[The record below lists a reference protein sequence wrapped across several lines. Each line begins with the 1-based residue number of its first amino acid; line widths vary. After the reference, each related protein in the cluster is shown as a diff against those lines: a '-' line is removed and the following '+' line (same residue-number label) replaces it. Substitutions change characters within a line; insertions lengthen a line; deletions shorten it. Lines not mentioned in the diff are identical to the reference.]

1 MKKVWFKKTLS
12 AVLCACMTLS
22 LTACGGGSGKS
33 TETGGSGTSADEA
46 KRYFRADYLD
56 NLPDGMTGENA
67 GSVVFYGDKVFYSEY
82 SDDYTQQTIYAY
94 DVLTG
99 EDMEYCTFKNGS
111 GSDADIYAESTSL
124 SQFTPT
130 ADGSILLLSTSSQL
144 DASTVDTDKYANT
157 TKEDLINFIYSD
169 WGFDTY
175 QAAEEYFDNYIADTI
190 TENNTYGDLL
200 LSYEATSDNYIRHTY
215 LSKIDATGAEVY
227 KSEIDAGPDNSYCNA
242 IGSDADGNVYLAID
256 EWSEEGDSDT
266 TYILVFDGSGNAI
279 GRIDCSTSYI
289 SKLTNTADGRC
300 GYLQWGSD
308 GEDYVVCVLDPAEL
322 KVSEEITVGSGY
334 VYDCV
339 ALDDHTFLFRGEKGL
354 KQYDTT
360 TQESTTYLN
369 WMDCNISSNSVTT
382 FGVLSD
388 GRVAVY
394 LQTWGSSSYTTDI
407 AILNEISADEANSVK
422 EINVTCF
429 YLDSN
434 MEAAA
439 IDFNKKHTD
448 YHININEYYDYE
460 DSDVDYQ
467 DALDSFATAIATD
480 SSIDVVAFTDY
491 SQMLDFAAKGLLVD
505 LNSVLA
511 DDPDLGNGKIV
522 QNVLNACTFEGS
534 LVALPTSFS
543 VTTLVGKVSDVGTT
557 PGWTLSDLM
566 ALYNTKD
573 PDTQILSWYTR
584 ERIFNMCISLGYDEF
599 LDLENKTCNFNN
611 QDFIDILEFASL
623 FPEEYNYDEETDETD
638 LMHNGKILLYETSL
652 PDFGQTQMLANIFG
666 DDLTYIGYPNSSGN
680 GSMMYLSNLSGITKY
695 CEEPDIAWEFLRE
708 TYLQSYESDGSWFS
722 GSILQSDFD
731 KFFEDCRNEDYYNGT
746 WGWGNYETTIHV
758 PSQEEVDQ
766 VKDIILNST
775 AVNDAVSSGILNI
788 IEEEAAAYFSG
799 QKTAA
804 DVAANIQSR
813 MEIYLSET
821 M

>member
-1 MKKVWFKKTLS
+1 
-12 AVLCACMTLS
+12 
-22 LTACGGGSGKS
+22 
-33 TETGGSGTSADEA
+33 
-46 KRYFRADYLD
+46 
-56 NLPDGMTGENA
+56 
-67 GSVVFYGDKVFYSEY
+67 
-82 SDDYTQQTIYAY
+82 
-94 DVLTG
+94 
-99 EDMEYCTFKNGS
+99 
-111 GSDADIYAESTSL
+111 
-124 SQFTPT
+124 
-130 ADGSILLLSTSSQL
+130 
-144 DASTVDTDKYANT
+144 
-157 TKEDLINFIYSD
+157 
-169 WGFDTY
+169 
-175 QAAEEYFDNYIADTI
+175 
-190 TENNTYGDLL
+190 
-200 LSYEATSDNYIRHTY
+200 
-215 LSKIDATGAEVY
+215 
-227 KSEIDAGPDNSYCNA
+227 
-242 IGSDADGNVYLAID
+242 
-256 EWSEEGDSDT
+256 
-266 TYILVFDGSGNAI
+266 
-279 GRIDCSTSYI
+279 
-289 SKLTNTADGRC
+289 
-300 GYLQWGSD
+300 
-308 GEDYVVCVLDPAEL
+308 
-322 KVSEEITVGSGY
+322 
-334 VYDCV
+334 
-339 ALDDHTFLFRGEKGL
+339 
-354 KQYDTT
+354 
-360 TQESTTYLN
+360 
-369 WMDCNISSNSVTT
+369 MDCNISSNSVTT

>member
-12 AVLCACMTLS
+12 AALCACMTLS
-22 LTACGGGSGKS
+22 LAACGAGSGKS
-33 TETGGSGTSADEA
+33 TETGANGTSENET
-46 KRYFRADYLD
+46 KRYFRADYLT

-82 SDDYTQQTIYAY
+82 SNDYTQQTIYAY

-99 EDMEYCTFKNGS
+99 EDMEYCTFKNGN
-111 GSDADIYAESTSL
+111 GDDADIYAESTSL

-130 ADGSILLLSTSSQL
+130 ADGSVLLLSTSSQL
-144 DASTVDTDKYANT
+144 DASTVDADKYADT
-157 TKEDLINFIYSD
+157 TKEDLINFYYSE

-175 QAAEEYFDNYIADTI
+175 DAAEEYFDKYIADTI

-215 LSKIDATGAEVY
+215 LSKVDATGAEVY

-289 SKLTNTADGRC
+289 SKLTNTADGKC

-308 GEDYVVCVLDPAEL
+308 GENYVVCVLDPAEL

-354 KQYDTT
+354 KQYDTA

-394 LQTWGSSSYTTDI
+394 LQTWGSTSYTTDV
-407 AILNEISADEANSVK
+407 AILNEISADEANNVK
-422 EINVTCF
+422 NINVTCF

-434 MEAAA
+434 LEAAA

-522 QNVLNACTFEGS
+522 PNVLNACTFDGS

-557 PGWTLSDLM
+557 PGWTLSDLTT
-566 ALYNTKD
+566 LYNSKD

-584 ERIFNMCISLGYDEF
+584 DRIFNMCISLGYDEF

-652 PDFGQTQMLANIFG
+652 PDFAQTQMLANIFG

-680 GSMMYLSNLSGITKY
+680 GSMMYLNGISGITKY
-695 CEEPDIAWEFLRE
+695 CEEPEVAWEFLRE
-708 TYLQSYESDGSWFS
+708 TYLQSYESDGSYFS
-722 GSILQSDFD
+722 GSILQADFD
-731 KFFEDCRNEDYYNGT
+731 KFFKDCMNEDYYNGT

-766 VKDIILNST
+766 VKEIILNST
-775 AVNDAVSSGILNI
+775 AVSGAVSTGILNI